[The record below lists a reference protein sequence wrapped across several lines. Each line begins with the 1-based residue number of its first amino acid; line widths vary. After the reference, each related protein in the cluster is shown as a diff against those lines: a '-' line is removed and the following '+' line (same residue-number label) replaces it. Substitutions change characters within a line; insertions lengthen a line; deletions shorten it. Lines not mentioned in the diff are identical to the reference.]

1 MRIFLLYHHSPTQ
14 VRLGEGVTFFCRAEG
29 AVRYQW
35 LYAKLG
41 GVPSLL
47 SGNHLK
53 SWDTRQNTFTI
64 GIIVSGDMGGGVGH
78 CIKISLTK
86 VTCPIWCSKRVVNH
100 G

>member
-47 SGNHLK
+47 SGTHLNIAAFLPYGHM
-53 SWDTRQNTFTI
+53 DYCILN
-64 GIIVSGDMGGGVGH
+64 GHVGGG
-78 CIKISLTK
+78 SLF
-86 VTCPIWCSKRVVNH
+86 H
-100 G
+100 